1 MHRQFKYILSVLLA
15 VMIIHPVAA
24 EPKRM
29 IVNAMEYPW
38 SAIGRVNL
46 GGRGH
51 CTGFLVSKRH
61 VMTAAHCLYNK
72 TEGRWLAPLELHFVA
87 GYQRDQ
93 YIIHSKVIS
102 FERSDSF
109 PVDRKMKRTDVS
121 TDWAILTL
129 EHPIGLQAGWIGL
142 YEFTSNVLRQIKEQ
156 EAILLQAGYRQG
168 QQHVMTASLGCE
180 VIGYFD
186 GGGGLKHN
194 CDVAGGDS
202 GSPLL
207 LYING
212 TFFAAGIHSL
222 KLDGHLAGVMS
233 LTALHS
239 DPQAKRNIAR
249 NSIKWSN
256 SYAPRSTGI
265 IALKRLAV
273 KARHHH
279 HN

>member
-46 GGRGH
+46 GGRGY
-51 CTGFLVSKRH
+51 CTGFLVSRRH

-93 YIIHSKVIS
+93 YIIHSKVVA

-109 PVDRKMKRTDVS
+109 SVDRKPHPMDVA

-129 EHPIGLQAGWIGL
+129 EQPIGLQAGWIGM
-142 YEFTSNVLRQIKEQ
+142 YEFTLNTLTQIKKK

-180 VIGYFD
+180 LDLFNDVNGFA
-186 GGGGLKHN
+186 HN
-194 CDVAGGDS
+194 CGVTKGDS

-207 LYING
+207 FYMNG
-212 TFFAAGIHSL
+212 TFFAVGIHSL
-222 KLDGHLAGVMS
+222 DLGEHRAGGMS

-273 KARHHH
+273 KSRHRHH
-279 HN
+279 N